1 MKKILHLSKYFTPYV
16 AGIED
21 VCLSVIQAMK
31 GDCEQKVLCF
41 NHEKGNISLKV
52 SGVEVIRADTFG
64 EFARQPIS
72 IAYFFLLKKYIQT
85 FQPDIIHLHVPNPL
99 ICAYVMFV
107 IPRRIELVVHWHSDI
122 VVQPFIYTFFK
133 PIEKWILK
141 RAHKILITSPIYGEK
156 SDPLRPFR
164 DKFVVLPNIV
174 FQNKM
179 DIVQDDSKRI
189 EQLKEKYN
197 NKPLV
202 FFMGRHVPYKGLEY
216 LIKSEAYIES
226 DCKIL
231 IAGSGPLTE
240 KLKMMTSSERIEFIG
255 RIPDNDIRIYM
266 SAAVIFAFPSITKNE
281 AFGVAL
287 AEAMY
292 CRAVP
297 VTFTIDGS
305 GVNWVN
311 LNGVTGIEV
320 ANKDYLA
327 FAVAIDKLLCNDV
340 LRQKY
345 SDNARQR
352 VLDMFTIPVIKPIL
366 KQLYRL

>member
-1 MKKILHLSKYFTPYV
+1 M
-16 AGIED
+16 
-21 VCLSVIQAMK
+21 
-31 GDCEQKVLCF
+31 
-41 NHEKGNISLKV
+41 
-52 SGVEVIRADTFG
+52 
-64 EFARQPIS
+64 
-72 IAYFFLLKKYIQT
+72 
-85 FQPDIIHLHVPNPL
+85 
-99 ICAYVMFV
+99 
-107 IPRRIELVVHWHSDI
+107 
-122 VVQPFIYTFFK
+122 
-133 PIEKWILK
+133 
-141 RAHKILITSPIYGEK
+141 
-156 SDPLRPFR
+156 
-164 DKFVVLPNIV
+164 
-174 FQNKM
+174 
-179 DIVQDDSKRI
+179 
-189 EQLKEKYN
+189 
-197 NKPLV
+197 
-202 FFMGRHVPYKGLEY
+202 PYKGLEY

>member
-1 MKKILHLSKYFTPYV
+1 M
-16 AGIED
+16 
-21 VCLSVIQAMK
+21 
-31 GDCEQKVLCF
+31 
-41 NHEKGNISLKV
+41 
-52 SGVEVIRADTFG
+52 
-64 EFARQPIS
+64 
-72 IAYFFLLKKYIQT
+72 
-85 FQPDIIHLHVPNPL
+85 
-99 ICAYVMFV
+99 
-107 IPRRIELVVHWHSDI
+107 
-122 VVQPFIYTFFK
+122 
-133 PIEKWILK
+133 
-141 RAHKILITSPIYGEK
+141 ITSPIYGEK